1 MYRQYLYRKHIRKV
15 DILFLMF
22 ICMVYA
28 DLRRSTRGV
37 KGEKMAKA
45 LFFSAGARDTSVVD
59 SVK

>member
-1 MYRQYLYRKHIRKV
+1 
-15 DILFLMF
+15 MF